1 MTRKKLLREVIF
13 GTETRSGKGFDLALL
28 AAITASVIVVM
39 LDSVESFRLE
49 HEQLLITL
57 EWIFTIVF
65 TIEYGLRLYCA
76 KSARK
81 YAFSIFGLVDLLS
94 IIPTYLTL
102 IVSGTHYLAVIRVLR
117 ILRMF
122 RVLKMVRHVSEAST
136 ILRALLASRAKITVF
151 IFAVL
156 CMMVIMG
163 TMMYMIEGEQ
173 NGFTNIPQSIYW
185 AIVTITTVG
194 YGDVSPHTPTGK
206 LLASFAMLLGYAIIA
221 VPTGIITVELQ
232 RESRRHLKS
241 CDRCGNNENTQS
253 ARYCHQCGER
263 IIPAEDHI
271 GA

>member
-1 MTRKKLLREVIF
+1 MTRKEQLREVIF
-13 GTETRSGKGFDLALL
+13 GTDTRSGKGFDLALL
-28 AAITASVIVVM
+28 VAISASVLVVM

-49 HEQLLITL
+49 HERLLITA
-57 EWIFTIVF
+57 EWIFTVIF

-76 KSARK
+76 RSARK
-81 YAFSIFGLVDLLS
+81 YAFSFFGMVDLLS

-102 IVSGTHYLAVIRVLR
+102 IITGTHYLAVIRVLR

-122 RVLKMVRHVSEAST
+122 RVLKMVRHVSEGST
-136 ILRALLASRAKITVF
+136 IIRALLSSRAKITVF

-163 TMMYMIEGEQ
+163 TLMYMIEGEQ

-194 YGDVSPHTPTGK
+194 YGDVSPDTPAGK
-206 LLASFAMLLGYAIIA
+206 LLASFAMLIGYAIIA

-232 RESRRHLKS
+232 RENRRHFKS
-241 CDRCGNNENTQS
+241 CERCGNNENAQS

-263 IIPAEDHI
+263 IIAADTPREA
-271 GA
+271 